1 MTLARKK
8 HEKADV
14 VRMPARMDAA
24 AAETLRT
31 DLQNLVREGSGRLL
45 LDMSAVKFIDSTG
58 LGVIVTTIKAV
69 RNRAGSLALFAL
81 PCESSYAG

>member
-1 MTLARKK
+1 MTLAREK

-58 LGVIVTTIKAV
+58 LGVIVTTSEGGQKP
-69 RNRAGSLALFAL
+69 RR
-81 PCESSYAG
+81 